1 MIKQQE
7 LDGRIYKGKELV
19 GFRYLM
25 VVSEDDGLIIEFT
38 YRKLAPDAWMC
49 FAFMP
54 DSGFFGDETFRT
66 EYTVPAGSS
75 MAFIAAVGLNSFSQA
90 ITDRH
95 EVESVLAM
103 RASKASNDV
112 IYKPFEVP
120 NAKA

>member
-7 LDGRIYKGKELV
+7 LDGRIYKGNELA

-25 VVSEDDGLIIEFT
+25 VISEDDGLIVEFT
-38 YRKLAPDAWMC
+38 YRKLAPDTWMC

-54 DSGFFGDETFRT
+54 DSGFFGDETFRA

-75 MAFIAAVGLNSFSQA
+75 MTFIAAVGLNSFSQA

-112 IYKPFEVP
+112 IYKPSE
-120 NAKA
+120 ARHA